1 MSYNC
6 DQREEQED
14 GAPDEQFET
23 NKKQNEV
30 VGGQPPATGGD
41 NIGDENRHM
50 VIDSAVTKVPHPD
63 VNSTKE
69 IVTLPAH
76 STDYKLPLYLLI
88 KDKQV
93 KVEIEREK
101 VAKLQGEVERL
112 SAFYSRHP
120 GVDHSKPAC
129 TNCHCREGHNRLN
142 CPSKGHAHHSSQFCG
157 DFNKHKDQSGALSSA
172 TKRLQCPKK
181 LFQKLETKLSMKL
194 ALKHQTVNS
203 FTNVLRTRLISEC
216 RARYLTPQ
224 AFENW
229 RH

>member
-23 NKKQNEV
+23 NKKQHEV
-30 VGGQPPATGGD
+30 GGGQPPATGGD
-41 NIGDENRHM
+41 YIGDENRHM

-129 TNCHCREGHNRLN
+129 QTATAEKDIIDLTAHLKVMPTIPLN
-142 CPSKGHAHHSSQFCG
+142 SVGILINIKTKTVLCPPQQTGC
-157 DFNKHKDQSGALSSA
+157 SA
-172 TKRLQCPKK
+172 QRN
-181 LFQKLETKLSMKL
+181 FSR
-194 ALKHQTVNS
+194 N
-203 FTNVLRTRLISEC
+203 
-216 RARYLTPQ
+216 
-224 AFENW
+224 
-229 RH
+229 

>member
-23 NKKQNEV
+23 NKKQHEV
-30 VGGQPPATGGD
+30 GGGQPPATGGD
-41 NIGDENRHM
+41 NNGDENRHM

-69 IVTLPAH
+69 IVILPAH
-76 STDYKLPLYLLI
+76 STDYKSLLYLLI

-101 VAKLQGEVERL
+101 VAKLQGEVEKL
-112 SAFYSRHP
+112 SAFYGRHP
-120 GVDHSKPAC
+120 DVDHSKPVC

-157 DFNKHKDQSGALSSA
+157 DFNKHKDEKGVN
-172 TKRLQCPKK
+172 KK
-181 LFQKLETKLSMKL
+181 IKP
-194 ALKHQTVNS
+194 
-203 FTNVLRTRLISEC
+203 VL
-216 RARYLTPQ
+216 
-224 AFENW
+224 
-229 RH
+229 